1 MLKEQIQL
9 YINSVF
15 IFVTSFFTIFE
26 KKFFMANTTI
36 HPDQI
41 YIEGLANNDSA
52 IIQSIYKKFVPKV
65 VHYIRNNSGDED
77 KAQDVVQEIMILLF
91 NQAKAKKLQ
100 LTCPFDAYFFLLC
113 KRKWLNEIKKSSSKG
128 VTIDDDMPYINE
140 PTEEMA
146 TETEV
151 FDEKQQLFDM
161 MFQKLG
167 DKCQEVLRLS
177 FTIKSMEEVAEKLNV
192 TYGYVRK
199 KKSLCVGQLT
209 QWIQETNRF
218 KSLKI
223 T

>member
-1 MLKEQIQL
+1 MNAK
-9 YINSVF
+9 
-15 IFVTSFFTIFE
+15 
-26 KKFFMANTTI
+26 I
-36 HPDQI
+36 HPDQS
-41 YIEGLANNDSA
+41 YIDGLANNDSVV
-52 IIQSIYKKFVPKV
+52 IKSIYKKFVPKV

-91 NQAKAKKLQ
+91 NQAKAKKLH
-100 LTCPFDAYFFLLC
+100 LSCPFDAYFFLLC
-113 KRKWLNEIKKSSSKG
+113 KRKWLNELKKSSNKG
-128 VTIDDDMPYINE
+128 VTIDEDRLSNTESI
-140 PTEEMA
+140 EEMV

-161 MFQKLG
+161 MFLKLG
-167 DKCQEVLRLS
+167 DKCQELLKLS